1 MFSATQLLTTFGYV
15 SLFRNH
21 VCLCFYKHAKNA
33 VHPFFSS
40 IVNEGIRA
48 LLNLFTFFLQ
58 EDFTCTKST
67 KSIKSTKSTERK
79 QATFLLLDV
88 FIYIKSIKSTK
99 NTKRQTSGFPPLRS
113 FYMHKNVV
121 FFVFV
126 HLHAFYIFSA
136 CEIFL

>member
-21 VCLCFYKHAKNA
+21 VCLRFYKHAKNA

-48 LLNLFTFFLQ
+48 LLSLFTFFLQ
-58 EDFTCTKST
+58 DDFTCT
-67 KSIKSTKSTERK
+67 KSTKSTERK

-88 FIYIKSIKSTK
+88 FICIKSIKSTK

-113 FYMHKNVV
+113 FYVHKNAV

-126 HLHAFYIFSA
+126 HLYAFYVFCT